1 MTFRTRLLLVTSL
14 TVAGAVALASGA
26 ISLWTRRTFERLDQE
41 RQQSV
46 LTQFQRDLATH
57 GTALAARVES
67 AAASPIALRA
77 SVEAARAVPDESMLV
92 NSAAELADA
101 EGLDFA
107 DLVQADLTIISSA
120 HWPARFGYRDDWLGA
135 PQDPSAEEPFLT
147 RIPSPEGSTL
157 ALAVVRL
164 IHAGEKPLYVAGA
177 RKLDREYLASLG
189 TAPGTRV
196 LLWNSAQNVLD
207 AAGAIANPGRLQPL
221 VDQAARTKAPAA
233 GVVQWSA
240 GRDSTEA
247 LRVLPLWRAGTLIGA
262 FIVGTPLRAQMRL
275 QRSILWTGLLVGFC
289 GIVFGMLI
297 GLWAT
302 ERITRPVKRLAEG
315 ARAVAGGDLAARV
328 PVTSNDEIG
337 ELAESFNRMTEQLLE
352 QRERTVQA
360 ERVAAWRELAR
371 RLAHELKNPL
381 FPLQITVE
389 NIRKARG
396 LNAAE
401 FDEVFEESTK
411 TLLAELANLRTIVG
425 RFSDF
430 AKMPMPQLEPVDLN
444 DVVQGVLRLFEA
456 QFQAVD
462 GPPVTLVRELAPEP
476 LPVLADRE
484 QLGRAFKNLILN
496 AMDAMPAGGTLRV
509 TTAPHADGVE
519 VRLADTG
526 QGLTPEECD
535 RLFTPYYTTKH
546 HGTGLG
552 LAIVQSVVSDHRGRI
567 GVTST
572 PGQGACFTI
581 ILPRPEEPTR

>member
-26 ISLWTRRTFERLDQE
+26 ISVWTRLTFERLDQE

-46 LTQFQRDLATH
+46 LMQFQRDLATH

-77 SVEAARAVPDESMLV
+77 AVEAARSSPDESLLV
-92 NSAAELADA
+92 NSAAELAAA

-107 DLVQADLTIISSA
+107 DLVQADLTIVSSA
-120 HWPARFGYRDDWLGA
+120 HWPARFLYRDDWLGA
-135 PQDPSAEEPFLT
+135 PQDPAAAEPFLT
-147 RIPSPEGSTL
+147 RVPSPEGSTL

-177 RKLDREYLASLG
+177 RKLDREYLAALG

-196 LLWNSAQNVLD
+196 LLWNSPQDVVN
-207 AAGAIANPGRLQPL
+207 AAGAIANPDRLQSL
-221 VDQAARTKAPAA
+221 VDQATRTRAPAA

-240 GRDSTEA
+240 ARDSTEA

-262 FIVGTPLRAQMRL
+262 FIVGTPLGAQIHL

-297 GLWAT
+297 GLWTT

-315 ARAVAGGDLAARV
+315 ARAVAAGDLAAWV

-371 RLAHELKNPL
+371 RLAHELKTPL

-389 NIRKARG
+389 NIRKAHG
-396 LNAAE
+396 LSAAE
-401 FDEVFEESTK
+401 FDEVFEESTS

-430 AKMPMPQLEPVDLN
+430 AKMPLPQLEPLDLN
-444 DVVQGVLRLFEA
+444 DVVQGALRLFEA
-456 QFQAVD
+456 QFQSAP
-462 GPPVTLVRELAPEP
+462 GPPVTLERALWPEP

-484 QLGRAFKNLILN
+484 QLGRAFRNLILN
-496 AMDAMPAGGTLRV
+496 ALDAMSAGGTLRV
-509 TTAPHADGVE
+509 TTAPHPDGAE
-519 VRLADTG
+519 LRIADTG
-526 QGLTPEECD
+526 QGLTPEECV

-552 LAIVQSVVSDHRGRI
+552 LAIVQSVVSDHHGRI

-572 PGQGACFTI
+572 RGQGACFTI

>member
-26 ISLWTRRTFERLDQE
+26 ISVWTRRTFERLDQE

-46 LTQFQRDLATH
+46 LTQFQRDLAAR

-67 AAASPIALRA
+67 AAESPIALRA
-77 SVEAARAVPDESMLV
+77 AIEAARPAPDESLLV
-92 NSAAELADA
+92 NSAAELAEA

-120 HWPARFGYRDDWLGA
+120 HWPARFGYQDDWLGA
-135 PQDPSAEEPFLT
+135 PQDPTAAEPFLT

-164 IHAGEKPLYVAGA
+164 IHVGGKPLYVAGA
-177 RKLDREYLASLG
+177 RQLDRELLASLG
-189 TAPGTRV
+189 TAPGTRI
-196 LLWNSAQNVLD
+196 LLWNSPRDVLG
-207 AAGAIANPGRLQPL
+207 AAGPIASPGRLQPL
-221 VDQAARTKAPAA
+221 VDQAARTRAPAA
-233 GVVQWSA
+233 GVVQWGA
-240 GRDSTEA
+240 GRDTAEA

-262 FIVGTPLRAQMRL
+262 FIVGTPLRAQIQL

-289 GIVFGMLI
+289 GIVFGLLI
-297 GLWAT
+297 GLWTT
-302 ERITRPVKRLAEG
+302 ERITRPVKRLAAG
-315 ARAVAGGDLAARV
+315 ARAVAAGDLAVRV
-328 PVTSNDEIG
+328 PVTSRDEIG
-337 ELAESFNRMTEQLLE
+337 ALAASFNRMTEQLLE
-352 QRERTVQA
+352 QRERTLQA

-389 NIRKARG
+389 NIRAARH
-396 LNAAE
+396 LSAAE

-430 AKMPMPQLEPVDLN
+430 AKMPVPQLEPVDLN
-444 DVVQGVLRLFEA
+444 DVVHGALRLFEGQLQSA
-456 QFQAVD
+456 G
-462 GPPVTLVRELAPEP
+462 GPPVALEKDLAPEP

-496 AMDAMPAGGTLRV
+496 ALDAMPAGGTLHV
-509 TTAPHADGVE
+509 TTAPHPDGAV
-519 VRLADTG
+519 VRIADTG
-526 QGLTPEECD
+526 QGLTSEECA

-552 LAIVQSVVSDHRGRI
+552 LAIVQSVVSDHHGRI
-567 GVTST
+567 SVTST

-581 ILPRPEEPTR
+581 VLPRPEESTR

>member
-1 MTFRTRLLLVTSL
+1 VTFRTRLLLVTSL

-26 ISLWTRRTFERLDQE
+26 ISVWTRMTFERLDQE

-46 LTQFQRDLATH
+46 MTQFQRDLATH

-67 AAASPIALRA
+67 AASSPLALRA
-77 SVEAARAVPDESMLV
+77 AVEAARAAPDESLLV

-107 DLVQADLTIISSA
+107 DLVQPDLTIVSSA

-135 PQDPSAEEPFLT
+135 PQDSSAAEPFLT
-147 RIPSPEGSTL
+147 RIPSPEGTTL

-164 IHAGEKPLYVAGA
+164 IHAGDKPLYVAGA
-177 RKLDREYLASLG
+177 RKLDCEYLASLG

-196 LLWNSAQNVLD
+196 LLWSPERNVFD
-207 AAGAIANPGRLQPL
+207 AAGPIAHPGLLQTL
-221 VDQAARTKAPAA
+221 VDQAARTRAPAA

-262 FIVGTPLRAQMRL
+262 FIVGTPLRAQIRL
-275 QRSILWTGLLVGFC
+275 QRSILWTGLLVGFS
-289 GIVFGMLI
+289 GIVFGLLI
-297 GLWAT
+297 GLWTT
-302 ERITRPVKRLAEG
+302 ERITRPVKRLVEG

-328 PVTSNDEIG
+328 LVTSNDEMG
-337 ELAESFNRMTEQLLE
+337 ELAESFNRMTVQLLE

-396 LNAAE
+396 LSAIE
-401 FDEVFEESTK
+401 FDEVFEESTT

-430 AKMPMPQLEPVDLN
+430 AKMPVPQLEPVDLN

-456 QFQAVD
+456 QFQAGG
-462 GPPVTLVRELAPEP
+462 GPPIALEKELAPEP

-496 AMDAMPAGGTLRV
+496 AMDAMNAGGTLRV
-509 TTAPHADGVE
+509 ATAAHADGAE
-519 VRLADTG
+519 VRISDTG
-526 QGLTPEECD
+526 QGLTPEECA

-552 LAIVQSVVSDHRGRI
+552 LAIVQSVVSDHNGRI
-567 GVTST
+567 SVTST
-572 PGQGACFTI
+572 PGEGACFTI
-581 ILPRPEEPTR
+581 VLPRPEEPTR

>member
-14 TVAGAVALASGA
+14 TVAGAVALTSGA
-26 ISLWTRRTFERLDQE
+26 VSLWTRMTFERLDRE

-46 LTQFQRDLATH
+46 LNQFQRDLATR
-57 GTALAARVES
+57 GAALAERVES

-77 SVEAARAVPDESMLV
+77 AVEAARAAPDESLLV
-92 NSAAELADA
+92 TSAAELADA

-107 DLVQADLTIISSA
+107 DLVQADLTIVSSA
-120 HWPARFGYRDDWLGA
+120 HWSARFGYHDDWFDA
-135 PQDPSAEEPFLT
+135 PQASSAAQPFLT

-157 ALAVVRL
+157 ALAVVRS
-164 IHAGEKPLYVAGA
+164 IRAGEKPLYIAGA
-177 RKLDREYLASLG
+177 RKLDRDYLASLG

-196 LLWNSAQNVLD
+196 LLWNAVQDVLD
-207 AAGAIANPGRLQPL
+207 SGGPIANAGRLQML
-221 VDQAARTKAPAA
+221 VDEAARTRAPAA

-240 GRDSTEA
+240 ARDSTEA

-262 FIVGTPLRAQMRL
+262 FIVGTPLRAQVRL
-275 QRSILWTGLLVGFC
+275 QRSILWTGLLVGLG
-289 GIVFGMLI
+289 GIAFGVLI
-297 GLWAT
+297 GLWTT

-352 QRERTVQA
+352 QRERTLQA

-389 NIRKARG
+389 NIRKARS

-401 FDEVFEESTK
+401 FDEVLEESTT

-430 AKMPMPQLEPVDLN
+430 AKMPTPQLEPVDLN
-444 DVVQGVLRLFEA
+444 DVVEGALRLFET
-456 QFQAVD
+456 QFQAGG
-462 GPPVTLVRELAPEP
+462 GPPITLEKQLAADP

-496 AMDAMPAGGTLRV
+496 AMDAMSAGGTLRV
-509 TTAPHADGVE
+509 ATAPNADGAE
-519 VRLADTG
+519 VRIADTG
-526 QGLTPEECD
+526 LGLTPEECA

-552 LAIVQSVVSDHRGRI
+552 LAIVQSIVSDHRGRI

-572 PGQGACFTI
+572 PGHGACFTI
-581 ILPRPEEPTR
+581 VLPRPEEPTR

>member
-26 ISLWTRRTFERLDQE
+26 ISVWTRRTFERLDQE

-46 LTQFQRDLATH
+46 LTQFQHDLAAR

-67 AAASPIALRA
+67 AAESPIALRA
-77 SVEAARAVPDESMLV
+77 AIEAARPSPDESLLV
-92 NSAAELADA
+92 NGAAELADA

-107 DLVQADLTIISSA
+107 DLVQPDLTIVSSA
-120 HWPARFGYRDDWLGA
+120 HWPARFGYQDDWLGA
-135 PQDPSAEEPFLT
+135 PQDPGAAEPFLT

-164 IHAGEKPLYVAGA
+164 IHAGGKPLYVAGA
-177 RKLDREYLASLG
+177 RRLDPELLASLD

-196 LLWNSAQNVLD
+196 LLWNSPREVLD
-207 AAGAIANPGRLQPL
+207 AAGPIANPDRLQPL
-221 VDQAARTKAPAA
+221 VDQAARTRAPAA
-233 GVVQWSA
+233 GVVQWGA
-240 GRDSTEA
+240 GRDTAEA

-262 FIVGTPLRAQMRL
+262 FIVGTPLRAQIQL

-289 GIVFGMLI
+289 GIVFGLLI
-297 GLWAT
+297 GLWTT
-302 ERITRPVKRLAEG
+302 ERITRPVIRLAAG
-315 ARAVAGGDLAARV
+315 ARAVAAGDLAVRV
-328 PVTSNDEIG
+328 PVTSRDEIG
-337 ELAESFNRMTEQLLE
+337 ALAASFNRMTEQLLE
-352 QRERTVQA
+352 QRERTLQA

-389 NIRKARG
+389 NIRAARG
-396 LNAAE
+396 LSPAE

-430 AKMPMPQLEPVDLN
+430 AKMPVPQLEPVDLN
-444 DVVQGVLRLFEA
+444 DVVHGALRLFEG
-456 QFQAVD
+456 QLQAAG
-462 GPPVTLVRELAPEP
+462 GPSVALEKDLAPEP

-496 AMDAMPAGGTLRV
+496 ALDAMPAGGTLRV
-509 TTAPHADGVE
+509 TTAPHPDGVF
-519 VRLADTG
+519 VRIADTG
-526 QGLTPEECD
+526 QGLTSEECA

-552 LAIVQSVVSDHRGRI
+552 LAIVQSVVSDHHGRI
-567 GVTST
+567 SVTST

-581 ILPRPEEPTR
+581 VLPRPEESTR

>member
-26 ISLWTRRTFERLDQE
+26 ISVWTRLTFERLDHE

-46 LTQFQRDLATH
+46 LNQLQRDLATH
-57 GTALAARVES
+57 GTALAQRVDS

-77 SVEAARAVPDESMLV
+77 AVEAARDVPDESLLV
-92 NSAAELADA
+92 NSSAELADA

-107 DLVQADLTIISSA
+107 DLVHADLTIVSSA
-120 HWPARFGYRDDWLGA
+120 HWPARFGYHDDWFDA
-135 PQDPSAEEPFLT
+135 PQSLSAAPAFLT

-164 IHAGEKPLYVAGA
+164 IRAGGRPLYIAGG
-177 RKLDREYLASLG
+177 RKLDREYLVSLG

-196 LLWNSAQNVLD
+196 LLWNAARDVLD
-207 AAGAIANPGRLQPL
+207 AGGPIANADRLQTL
-221 VDQAARTKAPAA
+221 VSQAARTNASTA

-240 GRDSTEA
+240 ARDSTEA

-262 FIVGTPLRAQMRL
+262 FIVGTPLRAQIRL
-275 QRSILWTGLLVGFC
+275 QRSILWTGLLVGLG
-289 GIVFGMLI
+289 GIAFGVLI
-297 GLWAT
+297 GLWTT

-328 PVTSNDEIG
+328 PITSGDEIG

-396 LNAAE
+396 LSAAE
-401 FDEVFEESTK
+401 FDEVIEESTA

-430 AKMPMPQLEPVDLN
+430 AKMPVPQLEPVDLN
-444 DVVQGVLRLFEA
+444 DVVNGVLRLFEA
-456 QFQAVD
+456 QFQAGG
-462 GPPVTLVRELAPEP
+462 GPPTKLEKELAPEP

-496 AMDAMPAGGTLRV
+496 AMDAMSSGGTLRV
-509 TTAPHADGVE
+509 TTAPHPDGGE
-519 VRLADTG
+519 VRISDTG
-526 QGLTPEECD
+526 QGLTPEECE

-552 LAIVQSVVSDHRGRI
+552 LAIVQSVVSDHHGRI
-567 GVTST
+567 SVTST

-581 ILPRPEEPTR
+581 ILPRPEEPSR